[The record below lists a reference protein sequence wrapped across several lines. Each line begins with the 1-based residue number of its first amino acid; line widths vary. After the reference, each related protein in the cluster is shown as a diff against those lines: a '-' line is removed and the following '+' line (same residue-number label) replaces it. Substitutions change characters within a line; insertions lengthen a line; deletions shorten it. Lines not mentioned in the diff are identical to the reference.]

1 LRAGSFPREK
11 GTCDKEIVMS
21 GKTATI
27 RNLAFIGHSG
37 CGKTSLAEALL
48 FSTGATNRLGKVDDG
63 TSVLDFEPEE
73 LKRKITISSAFHHY
87 SYKKHTIYLADT
99 PGDDNFLADT
109 RAVLHVADAA
119 VVVVDAVDGVK
130 VGTEKVW
137 QTANEY
143 GLPRLVFVN
152 KMDRERADYNQV
164 LAGLKNILEAQVV
177 PLQFPIGQEASF
189 KGVVDLVGLKAYTGG
204 AGKMEAGPV
213 PDDLKDEVEQWRSDL
228 LNFAAESDDALIEKF
243 LEEGDLTPEEIYQGL
258 RAGTIKGQFVPVLF
272 GATHDHLGYELL
284 LDAINQYLPAPED
297 RGPVKGINPAT
308 KEEVALD
315 ADPDGILAA
324 QVFKTMADPYA
335 GRLSI
340 FRVFAGTMKSDTT
353 VLNVNKSVP
362 ERYGQLFLPEGK
374 GQKSVSEAGPGAF
387 AAVAKLKETVTGD
400 TLASEAKP
408 VLLPP
413 LGAARTMITLAVEPK
428 SKGDEDKV
436 YSSILRLLEEDNSL
450 RLNRNAETKE
460 ILLSGVGSV
469 HIEATVEKLKRKFGV
484 EVNLKQPKVP
494 YRETIKSSTKVQG
507 KYKRQSGGRGQYGDT
522 WLEISPLPRGGGFE
536 FVDAIVGGAIPKNYI
551 PSVEKGIVDA
561 MAEGVLAGFQ
571 AVDIKVKLYDGSF
584 HDVDS
589 SDMAFKIAGS
599 MGFKKGVQQATPTL
613 LEPIMKMVVTVPEE
627 NMGDIIGDLNGR
639 RGRVL
644 GVEAQGRTQVI
655 TAQVPMA
662 EVLMYAPDLISKT
675 GGRGTYDMEFSHY
688 EEVPPHLAEK
698 IIAEAQAAR
707 EKE

>member
-1 LRAGSFPREK
+1 
-11 GTCDKEIVMS
+11 MS

-63 TSVLDFEPEE
+63 TSVLDYEPEE

-87 SYKKHTIYLADT
+87 SYKKHTVYLADT

-109 RAVLHVADAA
+109 RAVLHVVDAA

-137 QTANEY
+137 QTADEHN
-143 GLPRLVFVN
+143 LPRLVFVN

-164 LAGLKNILEAQVV
+164 LAGLKNILGAQVV
-177 PLQFPIGQEASF
+177 PIQFPIGQEADF
-189 KGVVDLVGLKAYTGG
+189 KGVVDLVNLKAYVGKS
-204 AGKMEAGPV
+204 GKMESGPI
-213 PDDLKDEVEQWRSDL
+213 PADLKDEVEQWRGDL

-243 LEEGDLTPEEIYQGL
+243 LEEGDLSPEEIYQGL
-258 RAGTIKGQFVPVLF
+258 RAGTLKGQFVPVLF
-272 GATHDHLGYELL
+272 GATHDNLGYELL
-284 LDAINQYLPAPED
+284 LDAINLYLPAPED
-297 RGPVKGINPAT
+297 RSPIKGINPTT
-308 KEEVALD
+308 KEAVALD
-315 ADPDGILAA
+315 PDPDGPLAA
-324 QVFKTMADPYA
+324 QVFKTVADPYA

-340 FRVFAGTMKSDTT
+340 FRVFSGTMKSDAT
-353 VLNVNKSVP
+353 VFNVTKSVP
-362 ERYGQLFLPEGK
+362 ARYGQLFLPEGK
-374 GQKSVSEAGPGAF
+374 GQKPVSEVGPGAI

-400 TLASEAKP
+400 TLGTEAKP

-413 LGAARTMITLAVEPK
+413 LAPVRTMITLAVEPK

-436 YSSILRLLEEDNSL
+436 YSSIQRLLEEDTSL
-450 RLNRNAETKE
+450 KLTRNPETKE
-460 ILLSGVGSV
+460 ILLSGVGTV

-494 YRETIKSSTKVQG
+494 YRETIKGSTKVQG

-522 WLEISPLPRGGGFE
+522 WLEISPLPRGEGFVFE
-536 FVDAIVGGAIPKNYI
+536 DAIVGGVIPKNYI
-551 PSVEKGIVDA
+551 PSVEKGIVEA
-561 MAEGVLAGFQ
+561 MQEGVLAGFPV
-571 AVDIKVKLYDGSF
+571 VDVKVRLYDGSF
-584 HDVDS
+584 HEVDS

-599 MGFKKGVQQATPTL
+599 MGFKKGVQQANPIL

-644 GVEAQGRTQVI
+644 GVEAQGRNQVI
-655 TAQVPMA
+655 TAHVPMA
-662 EVLMYAPDLISKT
+662 EVLLYAPDLISKT
-675 GGRGTYDMEFSHY
+675 GGRGTFDMEFSHY

>member
-1 LRAGSFPREK
+1 
-11 GTCDKEIVMS
+11 MS
-21 GKTATI
+21 GKAATI

-63 TSVLDFEPEE
+63 TSVLDYEPEE
-73 LKRKITISSAFHHY
+73 IKRKITISSAFHHY
-87 SYKKHTIYLADT
+87 SYKKHTVYLADT

-109 RAVLHVADAA
+109 RSILHIVDAA
-119 VVVVDAVDGVK
+119 VVVIDAVDGVK

-137 QTANEY
+137 HTADQYN
-143 GLPRLVFVN
+143 LPRLVFIN
-152 KMDRERADYNQV
+152 KMDRERADYAQV
-164 LAGLKNILEAQVV
+164 LAGLKNILKAQIV
-177 PLQFPIGQEASF
+177 PIQFPIGQEANF
-189 KGVVDLVGLKAYTGG
+189 KGVVDLVGQKAYTGG
-204 AGKMEAGPV
+204 SGSKMASGPI
-213 PDDLKDEVEQWRSDL
+213 PDDLKDEVEQWRGDL

-243 LEEGDLTPEEIYQGL
+243 LEEGDLSPEEIFQGL
-258 RAGTIKGQFVPVLF
+258 RLGATKGQFVPVLF
-272 GATHDHLGYELL
+272 GATHNHLGFELL
-284 LDAINQYLPAPED
+284 LDAINQYLPSPED
-297 RGPVKGINPAT
+297 RGHVKGVNPAT
-308 KEEVALD
+308 NEEVALEP
-315 ADPDGILAA
+315 DPDGTLAA
-324 QVFKTMADPYA
+324 QVFKTVADPYA

-340 FRVFAGTMKSDTT
+340 FRVFSGTMKSDTT
-353 VLNVNKSVP
+353 VFNVTKSVP
-362 ERYGQLFLPEGK
+362 ERFGQLFLPEGK
-374 GQKSVSEAGPGAF
+374 GQKAVAEAGPGAI

-400 TLASEAKP
+400 TLGNEANP

-436 YSSILRLLEEDNSL
+436 FSSIQKLLEEDNSL
-450 RLNRNAETKE
+450 KLTRNAETKE

-494 YRETIKSSTKVQG
+494 YRETIKGNTKVQG

-522 WLEISPLPRGGGFE
+522 WLEIQSLPRGEGFE
-536 FVDAIVGGAIPKNYI
+536 FEDKIVGGAIPKNYI
-551 PSVEKGIVDA
+551 PAVEKGIVEA
-561 MAEGVLAGFQ
+561 MTEGVLAGFPV
-571 AVDIKVKLYDGSF
+571 VDIKVRLYDGSF
-584 HDVDS
+584 HEVDS

-599 MGFKKGVQQATPTL
+599 MGFKKGVQQANPTL

-655 TAQVPMA
+655 SAHVPMA
-662 EVLMYAPDLISKT
+662 EVLLYAPDLISKT
-675 GGRGTYDMEFSHY
+675 GGRGAFDMEFSHY

-698 IIAEAQAAR
+698 IIAEVQAAR

>member
-1 LRAGSFPREK
+1 
-11 GTCDKEIVMS
+11 MS

-48 FSTGATNRLGKVDDG
+48 FSTGATKRLGKVDDG
-63 TSVLDFEPEE
+63 SSVLDYEPEE
-73 LKRKITISSAFHHY
+73 IKRKITISSAFHHY
-87 SYKKHTIYLADT
+87 SYKKHMIYLANT

-109 RAVLHVADAA
+109 RAVLHVTDAA
-119 VVVVDAVDGVK
+119 VVVIDAVDGVK

-137 QTANEY
+137 HTANQHN
-143 GLPRLVFVN
+143 LPRLVFIN
-152 KMDRERADYNQV
+152 KMDRERADYAQV

-177 PLQFPIGQEASF
+177 PLQFPMGQEASF
-189 KGVVDLVGLKAYTGG
+189 KGVVDLVSLKAYTGG
-204 AGKMEAGPV
+204 SGKMESGPV
-213 PDDLKDEVEQWRSDL
+213 PDDLQDEVEQWRGDL
-228 LNFAAESDDALIEKF
+228 LNYAAESDDALIEKF
-243 LEEGDLTPEEIYQGL
+243 LEEGDLSPEEIYQGL
-258 RAGTIKGQFVPVLF
+258 RQGTLSGQFVPVLF
-272 GATHDHLGYELL
+272 GATHNNLGYELL
-284 LDAINQYLPAPED
+284 LDAINLFLPAPED
-297 RGPVKGINPAT
+297 RGQIKAVKANT
-308 KEEVALD
+308 QDEVTLEP
-315 ADPDGILAA
+315 DPDGPLAA
-324 QVFKTMADPYA
+324 QVFKTVADPYA
-335 GRLSI
+335 GRLSV
-340 FRVFAGTMKSDTT
+340 FRVFSGTMKSDTT
-353 VLNVNKSVP
+353 VLNVTKSVP

-374 GQKSVSEAGPGAF
+374 GQTPVSDVGPGAF

-400 TLASEAKP
+400 TLGTEAQP

-413 LGAARTMITLAVEPK
+413 LEVVKPMITLAVEPK

-436 YSSILRLLEEDNSL
+436 FSSIQKILEEDNSL
-450 RLNRNAETKE
+450 RLNRNAETRE

-484 EVNLKQPKVP
+484 EMNLKQPKVP
-494 YRETIKSSTKVQG
+494 YRETIKSTTNVQG

-522 WLEISPLPRGGGFE
+522 WLEISPLPRGEGFE
-536 FVDAIVGGAIPKNYI
+536 FVDNIVGGVIPKNYI
-551 PSVEKGIVDA
+551 PAVEKGIVEA
-561 MAEGVLAGFQ
+561 MQEGVLSGYPV
-571 AVDIKVKLYDGSF
+571 VDIKVRLYDGSF

-599 MGFKKGVQQATPTL
+599 MGFKKGVQQATPAL

-627 NMGDIIGDLNGR
+627 NMGDIIGDLNSR

-662 EVLMYAPDLISKT
+662 EVLMYTPDLISKT
-675 GGRGTYDMEFSHY
+675 GGRGTFDMEFSHY

-698 IIAEAQAAR
+698 IIAEAQSGKD
-707 EKE
+707 KE

>member
-1 LRAGSFPREK
+1 
-11 GTCDKEIVMS
+11 MS

-48 FSTGATNRLGKVDDG
+48 FSTGATKRLGKVDDG
-63 TSVLDFEPEE
+63 SSVLDYEPEE
-73 LKRKITISSAFHHY
+73 IKRKITISSAFHHY
-87 SYKKHTIYLADT
+87 SYKKHTVYLADT

-109 RAVLHVADAA
+109 RAVLHVTDAA
-119 VVVVDAVDGVK
+119 VVVIDAVDGVK

-137 QTANEY
+137 QTADQHN
-143 GLPRLVFVN
+143 LPRLVFIN
-152 KMDRERADYNQV
+152 KMDRERADYAQV

-177 PLQFPIGQEASF
+177 PLQYPMGQEAAF
-189 KGVVDLVGLKAYTGG
+189 KGVVDLVSLKAYTGG
-204 AGKMEAGPV
+204 SGKMEAGPI
-213 PDDLKDEVEQWRSDL
+213 PEELQDEVEQWRGDL
-228 LNFAAESDDALIEKF
+228 LNYAAESDDALIEKF

-258 RAGTIKGQFVPVLF
+258 RQGTLNGQFVPVLF
-272 GATHDHLGYELL
+272 GATHNNLGYELL
-284 LDAINQYLPAPED
+284 LDAINHYLPAPED
-297 RGPVKGINPAT
+297 RGQIKGVNANT
-308 KEEVALD
+308 QDEVALEP
-315 ADPDGILAA
+315 DPDGPLAA
-324 QVFKTMADPYA
+324 QVFKTVADPYA

-340 FRVFAGTMKSDTT
+340 FRVFSGTMKSDTT
-353 VLNVNKSVP
+353 VLNVTKSVP

-374 GQKSVSEAGPGAF
+374 GQKPVSEVGPGAF

-400 TLASEAKP
+400 TLGTEAMP

-413 LGAARTMITLAVEPK
+413 LGEAKPMITLAVEPK

-436 YSSILRLLEEDNSL
+436 FSSIQKILEEDNSL
-450 RLNRNAETKE
+450 RLNRNAETRE

-484 EVNLKQPKVP
+484 EMNLKQPKVP
-494 YRETIKSSTKVQG
+494 YRETIKGTINVQG

-522 WLEISPLPRGGGFE
+522 WLEISPLPRGEGFE
-536 FVDAIVGGAIPKNYI
+536 FVDNIVGGVIPKNYI
-551 PSVEKGIVDA
+551 PAVEKGIVEA
-561 MAEGVLAGFQ
+561 MHEGVLAGYPV
-571 AVDIKVKLYDGSF
+571 VDVKVRLYDGSY

-599 MGFKKGVQQATPTL
+599 MGFKKGVQQANPTL

-627 NMGDIIGDLNGR
+627 NMGDIIGDLNAR

-655 TAQVPMA
+655 TAQVPMS
-662 EVLMYAPDLISKT
+662 EVLMYTPDLISKT
-675 GGRGTYDMEFSHY
+675 GGRGSFDMEFSHY

-698 IIAEAQAAR
+698 IIAEAQSGK

>member
-1 LRAGSFPREK
+1 
-11 GTCDKEIVMS
+11 MS

-73 LKRKITISSAFHHY
+73 LKRKTTISSAFHHY

-109 RAVLHVADAA
+109 RAVLHVTDAA
-119 VVVVDAVDGVK
+119 IVVVDAVDGVK

-137 QTANEY
+137 HTANRY
-143 GLPRLVFVN
+143 QMPRLVFVN
-152 KMDRERADYNQV
+152 KMDRERANYAQV
-164 LAGLKNILEAQVV
+164 LTGLKNTLEAQVV
-177 PLQFPIGQEASF
+177 PLQYPIGQEAGF
-189 KGVVDLVGLKAYTGG
+189 KGVVDLVAMKAYTGG
-204 AGKMEAGPV
+204 GGKMEAGPV
-213 PDDLKDEVEQWRSDL
+213 PDDLKDEVAEWRSDL
-228 LNFAAESDDALIEKF
+228 LNFAAESDDTLIEKF
-243 LEEGDLTPEEIYQGL
+243 LEEGDLSPEEIYQGL
-258 RAGTIKGQFVPVLF
+258 RAGTIKGRFVPVLF
-272 GATHDHLGYELL
+272 GAAHHNLGYELL

-297 RGPVKGINPAT
+297 RGQIKGINPAT
-308 KEEVALD
+308 KEEVALEP
-315 ADPDGILAA
+315 DPDGVLAA

-340 FRVFAGTMKSDTT
+340 FRVFSGTMKSDAT

-374 GQKSVSEAGPGAF
+374 GQKAVSEAGPGAF

-400 TLASEAKP
+400 TLGSEAKP

-413 LGAARTMITLAVEPK
+413 LGPARTMITLAVEPK

-436 YSSILRLLEEDNSL
+436 YSSIQRLLEEDNSL
-450 RLNRNAETKE
+450 KLTRNAETKE

-484 EVNLKQPKVP
+484 EVNLKQLKVP
-494 YRETIKSSTKVQG
+494 YRETIKGSTKVQG

-522 WLEISPLPRGGGFE
+522 WLEISSLPRGEGFQ

-551 PSVEKGIVDA
+551 PSVEKGIVEA
-561 MAEGVLAGFQ
+561 MAEGVLAGFR

-599 MGFKKGVQQATPTL
+599 MGFKKGVVQANPTL
-613 LEPIMKMVVTVPEE
+613 LEPVMKITITVPEE

-644 GVEAQGRTQVI
+644 GVEAEGRLQVI
-655 TAQVPMA
+655 TAQVPMS

-675 GGRGTYDMEFSHY
+675 GGRGTFEMEFSHY
-688 EEVPPHLAEK
+688 EEVPPPLAEK
-698 IIAEAQAAR
+698 IIAEANAAR

>member
-1 LRAGSFPREK
+1 
-11 GTCDKEIVMS
+11 MS
-21 GKTATI
+21 GKAANV

-48 FSTGATNRLGKVDDG
+48 FATGATNRLGKVDDG
-63 TSVLDFEPEE
+63 SSVLDYEPEE
-73 LKRKITISSAFHHY
+73 IKRKITISSAFHHY
-87 SYKKHTIYLADT
+87 SYKKHTVYLADT

-137 QTANEY
+137 QTATQHN
-143 GLPRLVFVN
+143 LPRLIFIN
-152 KMDRERADYNQV
+152 KMDRERADYAQV

-177 PLQFPIGQEASF
+177 PLQLPIGQEANF
-189 KGVVDLVGLKAYTGG
+189 KGVVDLIDLKAYTGG
-204 AGKMEAGPV
+204 SGNKMESGPI
-213 PDDLKDEVEQWRSDL
+213 PDDLANDVEQWRGEL

-243 LEEGDLTPEEIYQGL
+243 LEEGDLSPEEIYQGL
-258 RAGTIKGQFVPVLF
+258 RLGTIKGQFVPVLF
-272 GATHDHLGYELL
+272 GATHSNLGFALL
-284 LDAINQYLPAPED
+284 LDAINLFLPSPED
-297 RGPVKGINPAT
+297 RGRIAGVNPAT
-308 KEEVALD
+308 NEEMTLEP
-315 ADPDGILAA
+315 DPDGALAS
-324 QVFKTMADPYA
+324 QIFKTVADPYA

-340 FRVFAGTMKSDTT
+340 FRVFSGTMKSDST
-353 VLNVNKSVP
+353 VFNVTKSVP

-374 GQKSVSEAGPGAF
+374 GQTAVSDVGPGAI

-400 TLASEAKP
+400 TLGSEANP

-413 LGAARTMITLAVEPK
+413 LGAAKPMITLAVEPK
-428 SKGDEDKV
+428 AKGDEDKI
-436 YSSILRLLEEDNSL
+436 YSSIQKLLEEDNSL
-450 RLNRNAETKE
+450 KLTRNAETKE

-469 HIEATVEKLKRKFGV
+469 HIEATVEKLKRKFNV
-484 EVNLKQPKVP
+484 EVKLKQPKVP
-494 YRETIKSSTKVQG
+494 YRETIKGSTKVQG

-522 WLEISPLPRGGGFE
+522 WLEIEPLPRSGGFE
-536 FVDAIVGGAIPKNYI
+536 FEDKIVGGAIPKNYI
-551 PSVEKGIVDA
+551 PSVEKGIVET
-561 MAEGVLAGFQ
+561 MQEGVLAGFPT
-571 AVDIKVKLYDGSF
+571 VDVKVRLYDGSF

-599 MGFKKGVQQATPTL
+599 MGFKKGVLLANPTL
-613 LEPIMKMVVTVPEE
+613 LEPIMKMAVTVPEE

-655 TAQVPMA
+655 SANVPMA

-675 GGRGTYDMEFSHY
+675 GGRGSFDMEFSHY

>member
-1 LRAGSFPREK
+1 
-11 GTCDKEIVMS
+11 MS

-87 SYKKHTIYLADT
+87 SYKKHTVYLADT

-137 QTANEY
+137 HTANKY
-143 GLPRLVFVN
+143 QLPRLVFVN
-152 KMDRERADYNQV
+152 KMDRERANYAQV

-189 KGVVDLVGLKAYTGG
+189 KGVVDLVAMKAYTGG
-204 AGKMEAGPV
+204 GGKMEAGPV

-243 LEEGDLTPEEIYQGL
+243 LEQGDLSPEEIYQGL
-258 RAGTIKGQFVPVLF
+258 RQGTIKGQFVPVLF
-272 GATHDHLGYELL
+272 GATHHNLGCELL

-297 RGPVKGINPAT
+297 RGEIKGVNPAS
-308 KEEVALD
+308 KAEVALI
-315 ADPDGILAA
+315 ADPDGPLAA
-324 QVFKTMADPYA
+324 QVFKTVADPYA

-340 FRVFAGTMKSDTT
+340 FRVFSGTMKSDTT
-353 VLNVNKSVP
+353 VQNVTKSVP

-374 GQKSVSEAGPGAF
+374 GQKPVAEAGPGAI

-400 TLASEAKP
+400 TLGSETKP

-413 LGAARTMITLAVEPK
+413 LGSARTMITLAVEPK

-436 YSSILRLLEEDNSL
+436 YSSIQRLLEEDNSL
-450 RLNRNAETKE
+450 KLTRNAETKE

-484 EVNLKQPKVP
+484 EVNLKQLKVP
-494 YRETIKSSTKVQG
+494 YRETIKGSTKVQG

-522 WLEISPLPRGGGFE
+522 WLEISPLPRGEGFE

-551 PSVEKGIVDA
+551 PSVEKGIVEA
-561 MAEGVLAGFQ
+561 MTEGVLAGFPS
-571 AVDIKVKLYDGSF
+571 VDIKIKLYDGSF

-599 MGFKKGVQQATPTL
+599 MGFKKGVLQASPTL
-613 LEPIMKMVVTVPEE
+613 LEPIMKITVTVPEE

-644 GVEAQGRTQVI
+644 GVEAEGRTQVI
-655 TAQVPMA
+655 MAQVPMA

-675 GGRGTYDMEFSHY
+675 GGRGVYDMEFSHY

-698 IIAEAQAAR
+698 IIAEANAAR

>member
-1 LRAGSFPREK
+1 
-11 GTCDKEIVMS
+11 MS

-87 SYKKHTIYLADT
+87 SYKKYTVYLADT
-99 PGDDNFLADT
+99 PGDDNFMADT

-137 QTANEY
+137 QTANDY
-143 GLPRLVFVN
+143 NLPRLVFVN

-164 LAGLKNILEAQVV
+164 LAGLKNILGAQVV
-177 PLQFPIGQEASF
+177 PLQFPIGQEAGF
-189 KGVVDLVGLKAYTGG
+189 KGVVDLVSLKAYTGG
-204 AGKMEAGPV
+204 GGKMETGPV
-213 PDDLKDEVEQWRSDL
+213 PDDLKDDVDQWRGDL
-228 LNFAAESDDALIEKF
+228 LNFAAESDDSLIEKF

-272 GATHDHLGYELL
+272 GAAQHHLGYELL

-297 RGPVKGINPAT
+297 RGQIKGINPKT

-315 ADPDGILAA
+315 PDPDGVLAA

-340 FRVFAGTMKSDTT
+340 FRVFAGTMKPDST
-353 VLNVNKSVP
+353 VLNANKSVP
-362 ERYGQLFLPEGK
+362 ERYGQLFIPEGK
-374 GQKSVSEAGPGAF
+374 GQKSVSEAGPGSF

-413 LGAARTMITLAVEPK
+413 LGAARTMITLGVEPK

-450 RLNRNAETKE
+450 RLTRNAETKE
-460 ILLSGVGSV
+460 ILISGVGSV

-494 YRETIKSSTKVQG
+494 YRETIKSATKVQG

-522 WLEISPLPRGGGFE
+522 WLEISPLPRGEGFE

-551 PSVEKGIVDA
+551 PSVEKGIVEA
-561 MAEGVLAGFQ
+561 MSEGVLAGFQ

-599 MGFKKGVQQATPTL
+599 MGFKKGVVQATPTL
-613 LEPIMKMVVTVPEE
+613 LEPVMKMIVTVPEE

-675 GGRGTYDMEFSHY
+675 GGRGSYEMEFSHY

-698 IIAEAQAAR
+698 IIAEANAAR

>member
-1 LRAGSFPREK
+1 
-11 GTCDKEIVMS
+11 MS

-48 FSTGATNRLGKVDDG
+48 FSTGATGRLGKVDDG

-73 LKRKITISSAFHHY
+73 IKRKITISSAFHHY
-87 SYKKHTIYLADT
+87 TYKKHTVYLADT

-109 RAVLHVADAA
+109 RAVLHVVDAA
-119 VVVVDAVDGVK
+119 VVVIDAVDGIK

-137 QTANEY
+137 QTANEHQ
-143 GLPRLVFVN
+143 LPRLVFIN
-152 KMDRERADYNQV
+152 KMDRERANYAQV
-164 LAGLKNILEAQVV
+164 LTGLKQILEAQVV
-177 PLQFPIGQEASF
+177 PLQYPIGQEAQF
-189 KGVVDLVGLKAYTGG
+189 KGVVDLIGLKAYTGG
-204 AGKMEAGPV
+204 SGTKMEAGPV
-213 PDDLKDEVEQWRSDL
+213 PDDLKDEVEQWRGDL

-243 LEEGDLTPEEIYQGL
+243 LEEGDLSPEEIYRGL
-258 RAGTIKGQFVPVLF
+258 RLGTLKGQFVPVLF
-272 GATHDHLGYELL
+272 GATHSNLGYELL
-284 LDAINQYLPAPED
+284 LEAINHYLPCPED
-297 RGPVKGINPAT
+297 RGQVKGVNPAT
-308 KEEVALD
+308 KEEVLLG
-315 ADPDGILAA
+315 ADPDGPLAA
-324 QVFKTMADPYA
+324 QVFKTVADPYA

-340 FRVFAGTMKSDTT
+340 FRVFSGTMKSDST
-353 VLNVNKSVP
+353 VFNVTKSVP

-374 GQKSVSEAGPGAF
+374 GQKPVPEVGPGAI

-400 TLASEAKP
+400 TLGSEAKP

-413 LGAARTMITLAVEPK
+413 LSPAKPMITLAVEPK

-436 YSSILRLLEEDNSL
+436 FSSIQKLLEEDISL
-450 RLNRNAETKE
+450 RLTRNAETKE

-494 YRETIKSSTKVQG
+494 YRETIKGTTKVQG

-522 WLEISPLPRGGGFE
+522 WLEISPLPRGEGFVFE
-536 FVDAIVGGAIPKNYI
+536 DAIVGGVIPKNYI
-551 PSVEKGIVDA
+551 PSVEKGIVEA
-561 MAEGVLAGFQ
+561 MQEGVLGGFPV
-571 AVDIKVKLYDGSF
+571 VDVKVRLYDGSF
-584 HDVDS
+584 HEVDS

-599 MGFKKGVQQATPTL
+599 MGFKKGVQQANPTL
-613 LEPIMKMVVTVPEE
+613 LEPIMKLVVTVPEE

-644 GVEAQGRTQVI
+644 GVEAQGRQQVI
-655 TAQVPMA
+655 TAHVPMA
-662 EVLMYAPDLISKT
+662 EVLLYAPDLISKT
-675 GGRGTYDMEFSHY
+675 GGRGSFDMEFSHY
-688 EEVPPHLAEK
+688 EEVPPNLAEK